1 MARVQLDYPDET
13 FTFSTELDVRFD
25 DINIG
30 AHLGFDKLVT
40 LVTEARSR
48 FLECLSIAEV
58 ASPGVIVAD
67 LAVTYRAEARLRD
80 RLRIDVG
87 VAERTRV
94 GGDIAYR
101 VVRTSDDTIIAIA
114 KTGMVFFDYD
124 RGRVAPAVPEFPE
137 VATGRPG
144 QSF

>member
-1 MARVQLDYPDET
+1 MARVQLEYPDEI

-48 FLECLSIAEV
+48 YLESLTIAEV
-58 ASPGVIVAD
+58 ASPGVIVSD

-87 VAERTRV
+87 VAERSRV

-101 VVRTSDDTIIAIA
+101 VLRPADETVIAVA
-114 KTGMVFFDYD
+114 KTGIVFFDYD
-124 RGRVAPAVPEFPE
+124 QGRVVPALAAFPE
-137 VATGRPG
+137 VACA
-144 QSF
+144 

>member
-1 MARVQLDYPDET
+1 MARVQLDYPDQI

-48 FLECLSIAEV
+48 YLESLSIIEV
-58 ASPGVIVAD
+58 ASPGVIVTD

-87 VAERTRV
+87 VAERSRV

-101 VVRTSDDTIIAIA
+101 VVRPADDAVIAIA
-114 KTGMVFFDYD
+114 KTGIVFFDYD
-124 RGRVAPAVPEFPE
+124 RGKVVPALPEFPE
-137 VATGRPG
+137 VVA
-144 QSF
+144 

>member
-1 MARVQLDYPDET
+1 MARVQLDYPDQI

-48 FLECLSIAEV
+48 YLEALEIAEV

-67 LAVTYRAEARLRD
+67 LAVTFRAEARLRD

-87 VAERTRV
+87 IAERSRV

-101 VVRTSDDTIIAIA
+101 VVRPADDAVIAVA
-114 KTGMVFFDYD
+114 KTGIVFFDYEAGKVVPALPAFPD
-124 RGRVAPAVPEFPE
+124 VA
-137 VATGRPG
+137 G
-144 QSF
+144 

>member
-1 MARVQLDYPDET
+1 MARVQLEYPDDI
-13 FTFSTELDVRFD
+13 FTFHTELDVRFD

-48 FLECLSIAEV
+48 YLESLGIAEV
-58 ASPGVIVAD
+58 ASPGVIVTD
-67 LAVTYRAEARLRD
+67 LVVTFKAEARLRD

-87 VAERTRV
+87 VAERSRV

-101 VVRTSDDTIIAIA
+101 VVRPADDTLIAVA
-114 KTGMVFFDYD
+114 KTGIVFFDYD
-124 RGRVAPAVPEFPE
+124 SGRVTAAVEGFPQ
-137 VATGRPG
+137 VTD
-144 QSF
+144 